1 MASAADAALQR
12 SSFIAAG
19 GALADIAE
27 QLERTRWPAEVCD
40 SEWRLRY
47 VTTGLRE
54 VIGVEDEEELGLG
67 MHIAAARAASSWEH
81 TLTEQDKLRWA
92 RTNFPYMAY
101 DIPGGVDAM
110 REMVAPEYRP
120 LLDEIEPMPAPRL
133 WASHFHFLQ
142 GELPPIRV
150 NYIGTRSYN
159 RGGDCAGTLFLYGPS
174 LPTTTLSLVARGDEG
189 MLNRMAGL
197 IEPGRRKTALLFAD
211 LQSSGSLSRR
221 LPTSAYFKL
230 IQAITTAV
238 DQTVADMR
246 GIVGKHAGD
255 GVTAFF
261 LAEEFGSS
269 EAAARVAIEAARAI
283 NSAATQ
289 AADEVM
295 AETGVLDPPPC
306 AMNIGVHW
314 GGTLYMGQIV
324 TGGRL
329 EVTAIGDEVNEC
341 ARIQETARDGKIL
354 VSKPLIEHLTDDD
367 ARRLR
372 IDPDSVGYRMLSE
385 LPDVSEKAVR
395 DAGSIP
401 VTILE

>member
-1 MASAADAALQR
+1 MASAPHAALRR
-12 SSFIAAG
+12 SPIVAG
-19 GALADIAE
+19 SGLADIAA
-27 QLERTRWPAEVCD
+27 QLESTRWAAEVCD
-40 SEWRLRY
+40 SEWRLVY
-47 VTTGLRE
+47 VTQGLRDVVGFDGDDE
-54 VIGVEDEEELGLG
+54 SLGIGEHVC
-67 MHIAAARAASSWEH
+67 ASRRHHGWEH
-81 TLTEQDKLRWA
+81 TLSDDDKRRWA
-92 RTNFPYMAY
+92 LTNYPYVAY
-101 DIPGGVDAM
+101 DTPGGLDAL
-110 REMVAPEYRP
+110 REMIDPDYHAI
-120 LLDEIEPMPAPRL
+120 LDEIEPRPAPRL
-133 WASHFHFLQ
+133 WASHFHFRH
-142 GELPPIRV
+142 GELPPTRV

-159 RGGDCAGTLFLYGPS
+159 SEGQCAGTLFLYGPS
-174 LPTTTLSLVARGDEG
+174 LPTTTLSLVARGDEE
-189 MLNRMAGL
+189 MLARMAGL
-197 IEPGRRKTALLFAD
+197 IEPGRRKAAVLFAD
-211 LQSSGSLSRR
+211 LQSSGDLSRH
-221 LPTSAYFKL
+221 LPTAAYFKL
-230 IQAITTAV
+230 IQAITTAI

-269 EAAARVAIEAARAI
+269 EAASRCAIEAARAI
-283 NSAATQ
+283 NRAATD
-289 AADEVM
+289 AADRVM
-295 AETGVLDPPPC
+295 AETGVLDAPHC

-354 VSKPLIEHLTDDD
+354 VSKPLIEHLSDED
-367 ARRLR
+367 ARALR
-372 IDPDSVGYRMLSE
+372 IDPNSVGYRTLDE

>member
-1 MASAADAALQR
+1 MASAADAALRR
-12 SSFIAAG
+12 SPIVAG
-19 GALADIAE
+19 SPLADIAE

-40 SEWRLRY
+40 SEWRLLY

-54 VIGVEDEEELGLG
+54 VVGVEDDDALGIG
-67 MHIAAARAASSWEH
+67 QHVAASRRDSSWEH
-81 TLTEQDKLRWA
+81 TLTDEDKHRWA
-92 RTNFPYMAY
+92 LTNFPYMAH
-101 DIPGGVDAM
+101 DTPGGLDAL
-110 REMVAPEYRP
+110 REMIDPEYRP
-120 LLDEIEPMPAPRL
+120 VLDEIEPMPAPRL
-133 WASHFHFLQ
+133 WASYFHFLQ
-142 GELPPIRV
+142 GDLPPIRV
-150 NYIGTRSYN
+150 NYLGTRSYGS
-159 RGGDCAGTLFLYGPS
+159 RGECAGTLFLYGPS
-174 LPTTTLSLVARGDEG
+174 LRTRTLSLVARGDEG

-197 IEPGRRKTALLFAD
+197 VEPGRRKTAVLFAD
-211 LQSSGSLSRR
+211 LQSSAELSRR
-221 LPTSAYFKL
+221 LPTSGYFRL

-261 LAEEFGSS
+261 LADELGSS
-269 EAAARVAIEAARAI
+269 EDAARVAIEAARAV
-283 NSAATQ
+283 NAAATR

-295 AETGVLDPPPC
+295 AEVGVLDAPSC

-354 VSKPLIEHLTDDD
+354 ASKPLIEHLTDED
-367 ARRLR
+367 ARRLG
-372 IDPDSVGYRMLSE
+372 IDPNSVGYRTLGE
-385 LPDVSEKAVR
+385 LPGVSEKAVR
-395 DAGSIP
+395 DGGSIP

>member
-12 SSFIAAG
+12 SPIVAG
-19 GALADIAE
+19 SPLADIAE

-40 SEWRLRY
+40 SEWRLLY

-54 VIGVEDEEELGLG
+54 VVGVEDDDALGIG
-67 MHIAAARAASSWEH
+67 QHVAASRRSNSWEH
-81 TLTEQDKLRWA
+81 TLDAKDKRRWA
-92 RTNFPYMAY
+92 LTNFPYMAH
-101 DIPGGVDAM
+101 DTPGGLDTLREIVD
-110 REMVAPEYRP
+110 PEYHP
-120 LLDEIEPMPAPRL
+120 ALDEIEPMPAPRL

-142 GELPPIRV
+142 GDLPPIRV
-150 NYIGTRSYN
+150 NYLGTRSYDS
-159 RGGDCAGTLFLYGPS
+159 RGECAGTLFLYGPS
-174 LPTTTLSLVARGDEG
+174 LRTRTLSLVARGDEG

-197 IEPGRRKTALLFAD
+197 IEPGRRKTAVMFAD
-211 LQSSGSLSRR
+211 LQSSADLSRR
-221 LPTSAYFKL
+221 LPTSAYFSL

-238 DQTVADMR
+238 DQAVADMR

-255 GVTAFF
+255 GVTGFF
-261 LAEEFGSS
+261 LAEELGSS
-269 EAAARVAIEAARAI
+269 EDAARVALEAARAV
-283 NSAATQ
+283 NSAASR

-295 AETGVLDPPPC
+295 AEVGVLDAPNC

-354 VSKPLIEHLTDDD
+354 ASKPLIEHLTDED
-367 ARRLR
+367 ARRLG
-372 IDPDSVGYRMLSE
+372 IDPNSVGYRTLGE
-385 LPDVSEKAVR
+385 LPGVSEKAVR